1 MANNLYSSSSSFRV
15 ERWINFVRQSQL
27 SETHWKLAKRNYDA
41 HVCNI
46 TYKKYYRFNVCIQ
59 LMTTHCI
66 SVFRP
71 ARWDCVGRNF
81 HLFCT
86 VPGLSLQCTLGKS
99 EYLSCCTCYTLNI
112 LWLRRIHHSPCSLP
126 VVLRDGTWPSHH
138 MTVSDA
144 LSQIMLVKQ
153 LCPDGPD
160 VRFNLRQL
168 FWISTGVDVSGQ
180 LCRNEFKN
188 VRSLFQTSNV
198 DTIIVRPS
206 FTHSAHCTV
215 ICEDN
220 IYRCR

>member
-1 MANNLYSSSSSFRV
+1 MFINYNYCCLGSLGHNHYYCNIRFHGRTQLSVLIELSTKGTNYALMANNLYSSSSSFRV
-15 ERWINFVRQSQL
+15 ERLINFVRQSQL

-112 LWLRRIHHSPCSLP
+112 L
-126 VVLRDGTWPSHH
+126 
-138 MTVSDA
+138 
-144 LSQIMLVKQ
+144 
-153 LCPDGPD
+153 
-160 VRFNLRQL
+160 
-168 FWISTGVDVSGQ
+168 
-180 LCRNEFKN
+180 
-188 VRSLFQTSNV
+188 
-198 DTIIVRPS
+198 
-206 FTHSAHCTV
+206 
-215 ICEDN
+215 
-220 IYRCR
+220 